1 MLPAVADRYALLD
14 SGAALGRGNGPL
26 LVRRAGDRS
35 PIRRVAVPGVHTTA
49 NALMMRLFP
58 RITERTPLL
67 FSQIAAAVERGDFDA
82 GVLIHEGR
90 FVYRQRQL
98 ELVADL
104 GQLWERTTALPLP
117 LGGIAAKRSLPEAV
131 RRQVETLIRQSI
143 EYAFAHP
150 EASRAYIKE
159 HAQELDDAVIDAHIA
174 LFVNDYSL
182 SLGDEGRRVSY
193 FCRNKQ
199 GNKNIMAQGS
209 RQVQTQ
215 AQQQIQTLSPQQILV
230 VKLLELPTVE
240 LEERI
245 HSEILDNPALEEGKE
260 MPENEDD
267 NTEYVENE
275 DGNTDSNEDFS
286 LGDYSNEDDIP
297 DYKLQEHNRSKEG
310 VAEEIPF
317 SDAVSFYEILKDQLQ
332 MQELTPEQRDIAE
345 YLIGSLDDD
354 GLLRKNMESIMDELA
369 IYRGIYT
376 TEEELNKILEIIQD
390 FDPAGIGARSLQECL
405 LLQIQRK
412 ADSPLKQIELDIIGK
427 CCDEFTRKNK
437 ERIIQKLGI
446 TEEQYNEAVS
456 DLTKLNPRP
465 GSSLGEAMGKNMQQI
480 IPDFIVETYE
490 DDTITLSLNNRNVPE
505 LRLSRQFTELLDEHT
520 RNKDNQSK
528 ASKDALMFLKQKVD
542 AAQGFINAVK
552 QRQHTLLT
560 TMQAIIDI
568 QRPFFLEGDESL
580 LKPMILKDVAERS
593 GLDISTISRV
603 SNSKYVQTNYGIYSL
618 KFFFSDGYTTE
629 DGEELSVREIKRI
642 LKECVDT
649 EDKEKPYTDDELAET
664 LKTKGY
670 PIARRTVAKYRQQL
684 NIPVARLRR

>member
-1 MLPAVADRYALLD
+1 
-14 SGAALGRGNGPL
+14 
-26 LVRRAGDRS
+26 
-35 PIRRVAVPGVHTTA
+35 
-49 NALMMRLFP
+49 
-58 RITERTPLL
+58 
-67 FSQIAAAVERGDFDA
+67 
-82 GVLIHEGR
+82 
-90 FVYRQRQL
+90 
-98 ELVADL
+98 
-104 GQLWERTTALPLP
+104 
-117 LGGIAAKRSLPEAV
+117 
-131 RRQVETLIRQSI
+131 
-143 EYAFAHP
+143 
-150 EASRAYIKE
+150 
-159 HAQELDDAVIDAHIA
+159 
-174 LFVNDYSL
+174 
-182 SLGDEGRRVSY
+182 
-193 FCRNKQ
+193 
-199 GNKNIMAQGS
+199 MAQGS

-528 ASKDALMFLKQKVD
+528 ASK
-542 AAQGFINAVK
+542 

-560 TMQAIIDI
+560 PMQAIIDI